1 MGKFLGKLEER
12 GYAGFINVSND
23 DGISYFVELIIKI
36 ELRVIYE
43 QTGYRLPEVFAY
55 VCIESVLQT
64 AVSDVK
70 SLSERL
76 KCLTQL
82 VPCLGKCTVYS

>member
-1 MGKFLGKLEER
+1 MNKLDIDYPKF
-12 GYAGFINVSND
+12 F
-23 DGISYFVELIIKI
+23 
-36 ELRVIYE
+36 
-43 QTGYRLPEVFAY
+43 TY
-55 VCIESVLQT
+55 VCIERVLQT